1 VRRMKQLNRALKTI
15 GLLAVFGVGSHFA
28 LEYGTGGLWKG
39 LRAAH
44 AVVGGAAKPHYD
56 LSELRA
62 VNATLDMIRKKY
74 VEPGRVDPRQMFLG
88 ALDRIQMDI
97 PPVIVTHG
105 EKSPTVK
112 VQVFDQSREFRVD
125 NVQGPWDVAARL
137 REVFTFIQPYLERTN
152 IELPE
157 VEYAASNGML
167 HTLDPHSTFLSP
179 DAYQAMKVSTSGHFG
194 GLGIVISMRDQ
205 KLTVMRPIPGTP
217 AGRAGVKR
225 LDRIVKINSEA
236 TLNMPVDDAVER
248 LRGDPGS
255 KVTIW
260 LEREGA
266 WQGSRPFELVREDIH
281 VASVEHH
288 KLDGGIGYVRLKQ
301 FQEETATELKRAL
314 TSLARDNSLNALVL
328 DLRDNPGGLLDQAAR
343 VADLFLESGTIY
355 ATVGHSEGRHEQPAV
370 RPGTE
375 PNYPVVV
382 LVNGS
387 SASASEIVSGA
398 LKNQNRAVIVGET
411 TFGKGSVQLVFPD
424 ITPEGAAL
432 KLTIAQYLTPGD
444 ISIQGTGVTPDIAL
458 EAMTAD
464 ALEMNLIRDDDHY
477 RERDLSRTLG
487 AGGRRVQEPP
497 EHVLRFNLPEAV
509 RQEIRE
515 RGSQMDD
522 EFTLDGPIRLAREL
536 AVNLRPGP
544 RKSQVEALRAVLGD
558 LEKREVESV
567 AADLS
572 KMGIDWSMPKVGS
585 RGATKAEQVEAQVRT
600 LSPGDAVTAGEP
612 MELEVTVH
620 NHGPDPVYRL
630 YAVSKSDNAY
640 YDERELIFGKL
651 EPGKSLTRKVP
662 FGFCTV
668 EGQRAGSSKP
678 PSGSGARKCKMPL
691 GADERADGVRVELA
705 AEGLVFP
712 EAKLVRPTIRA
723 LPQPEFAFGYQV
735 LDNRQANQNGQLE
748 RGEGASLFVRFK
760 NIGEGRSYETQANLR
775 NLTGQGV
782 LLGAGRFDMS
792 NMQPGEEREVTFT
805 FDVLPLLEDPEVRLQ
820 LSIVDSDLGV
830 FAGEKLK
837 LPVLNKPDLHKLSGE
852 KGVGVARAQA
862 ALFEGPEGSR
872 SFGTLKEGAV
882 VETLGQVGGRVLVRL
897 GPERVAFVASP
908 SLRPGSGVIAE
919 KAPFESALTQSSP
932 RLSAKAGEL
941 ATRGET
947 VRVEASAEDGLGGI
961 EDVVVFVGN
970 RKVFYKPNLG
980 ADRSRIH
987 LATDV
992 PLHGGVNII
1001 TVVARENED
1010 TMSRRTL
1017 VVRKDGPNGEIL
1029 PTPRNQTFGE
1039 GWEFEE

>member
-1 VRRMKQLNRALKTI
+1 VHGMKQLNRTLKTI

-44 AVVGGAAKPHYD
+44 AVVGGAAKPRYD

-179 DAYQAMKVSTSGHFG
+179 EAYQDMKVSTSGHFG
-194 GLGIVISMRDQ
+194 GLGLVISMRDQ
-205 KLTVMRPIPGTP
+205 KLTVMRPMPGTP
-217 AGRAGVKR
+217 AGRGGVKR
-225 LDRIVKINSEA
+225 FDRIVKINSEA
-236 TLNMPVDDAVER
+236 TLNMPLENAVER
-248 LRGDPGS
+248 LRGEPGS

-301 FQEETATELKRAL
+301 FQEETASELKRAL
-314 TSLARDNSLNALVL
+314 TALAKDNSLNALVL
-328 DLRDNPGGLLDQAAR
+328 DLRDNPGGLLDQASR

-370 RPGTE
+370 RAGTE
-375 PNYPVVV
+375 PNYPIVV
-382 LVNGS
+382 LVNSS

-398 LKNQNRAVIVGET
+398 LKNQNRAVVVGET

-458 EAMTAD
+458 EPMTAD

-477 RERDLSRTLG
+477 RERDLNRTLG

-509 RQEIRE
+509 RQQIRE
-515 RGSQMDD
+515 NGSQMDD
-522 EFTLDGPIRLAREL
+522 EFSVDGPIRLAREL
-536 AVNLRPGP
+536 AVNMRPGQ
-544 RKSQVEALRAVLGD
+544 RKAQVEALRPILSD
-558 LEKREVESV
+558 LEQREVESV
-567 AADLS
+567 SADLG
-572 KMGIDWSMPKVGS
+572 KMGIDWSKPKSGVVS
-585 RGATKAEQVEAQVRT
+585 TTKVEQIDLEVRT
-600 LSPGDAVTAGEP
+600 RSPGDSVTAGEP
-612 MELEVTVH
+612 LELEVTVR
-620 NHGPDPVYRL
+620 NNGPDAVYRL
-630 YAVSKSDNAY
+630 YGVSKSDNVY
-640 YDERELIFGKL
+640 YDERELIFGKI
-651 EPGKSLTRKVP
+651 EPGKSLTRTVP

-668 EGQRAGSSKP
+668 DGHKAGSSKT
-678 PSGSGARKCKMPL
+678 PSTSGARKCRIPL
-691 GADERADGVRVELA
+691 GADARADGVRIEFS

-712 EAKLVRPTIRA
+712 EAKQVRPVIRE

-735 LDNRQANQNGQLE
+735 LDNRQANGNGQLE
-748 RGEGASLFVRFK
+748 RGEGASLYVRFK

-782 LLGAGRFDMS
+782 LLGAGRFDLS
-792 NMQPGEEREVTFT
+792 NMLPGEERDVTFT
-805 FDVLPLLEDPEVRLQ
+805 FDVLPLLEEPEVRLQ
-820 LSIVDSDLGV
+820 LSIVDADLAV
-830 FAGEKLK
+830 AAGEKLK
-837 LPVLNKPDLHKLSGE
+837 LPVLNRTDLRKISAD

-862 ALFEGPEGSR
+862 SLFEGPEGGR

-882 VETLGQVGGRVLVRL
+882 VETLGQAGGRILVRL
-897 GPERVAFVASP
+897 APERVAFVSSS
-908 SLRPGSGVIAE
+908 SLHPGSGVIAE
-919 KAPFESALTQSSP
+919 KAAFEMLLTQSSP
-932 RLSAKAGEL
+932 RLAAKANEL
-941 ATRGET
+941 ATRADT
-947 VRVEASAEDGLGGI
+947 VRVEASAQDGQGGI
-961 EDVVVFVGN
+961 EDLVVFVGN
-970 RKVFYKPNLG
+970 RKVFYKPNVG
-980 ADRSRIH
+980 TDRSR
-987 LATDV
+987 LDLVTDV

-1017 VVRKDGPNGEIL
+1017 VVRKDGPSGEIL